1 MENNLGMLEADIRE
15 TKTKS
20 EIKKLR
26 IGGYVP
32 GVLYG
37 DIEKN
42 LKLTIKKNALEK
54 LLKVGNFMSTVIDI
68 KISGKDYKVLPR
80 DIEFNKLTN
89 QPIHVDFQKISAGT
103 KVVVWI
109 PKNL

>member
-1 MENNLGMLEADIRE
+1 MENNLTSLEANIRE

-20 EIKKLR
+20 DIKKLR
-26 IGGYVP
+26 IDGFVP

-37 DIEKN
+37 EVESN
-42 LKLTIKKNALEK
+42 LKLTVKKNALEK
-54 LLKVGNFMSTVIDI
+54 LLKIGNFMSTVIDV
-68 KISGKDYKVLPR
+68 KVAGKEYKVLPR

-103 KVVVWI
+103 KVVVW
-109 PKNL
+109 